1 MKYICSLTIVFS
13 NAATNNS
20 HMIRRFFSKC
30 WLLSPCI
37 APMISSKVFE
47 LSNLHVLSYA
57 VSVFFIPP
65 VFSFTVD
72 IFSTPLIIFFVV
84 SSNILIC
91 NVQTVHPSNVVFHG
105 LCGLHS
111 SNFKSNHISSY
122 FSLTL
127 TSAYAN
133 HDPYPCSRH
142 CSKEN

>member
-1 MKYICSLTIVFS
+1 
-13 NAATNNS
+13 
-20 HMIRRFFSKC
+20 
-30 WLLSPCI
+30 
-37 APMISSKVFE
+37 MISSKVFE

-91 NVQTVHPSNVVFHG
+91 NVQTVHPSNVVYYG

-111 SNFKSNHISSY
+111 SNFKSNHISFIF
-122 FSLTL
+122 FSNPNIRLCKSRSLPVFETL
-127 TSAYAN
+127 LEGELRSTLVPPR
-133 HDPYPCSRH
+133 DPGTCGLYMPSILPPP
-142 CSKEN
+142 SLIEVQL